1 MAAEILRIFDDNM
14 VCIGQKPREEVH
26 KSGDWHETFHCWF
39 TVGDELLLQ
48 KRSPNKKDYP
58 GLFDITS
65 AGHLTAAETIED
77 GIREVEEEL
86 GVKVEFKDLI
96 PLGILKEEIILENM
110 CDREFCHVFLYEC
123 EAMPTFI
130 LQKEEVES
138 MYKVKLEDAIKLF
151 GGAVLEVELTMVD
164 RSGEKHLVGVDA
176 FVGHGSYY
184 QKELGRIK
192 EIKANGE

>member
-26 KSGDWHETFHCWF
+26 KAGDWHETFHCWF

-65 AGHLTAAETIED
+65 AGHLTADETIED

-86 GVKVEFKDLI
+86 GVKVDFKDLI
-96 PLGILKEEIILENM
+96 PLGVLKEEIILKNM
-110 CDREFCHVFLYEC
+110 CDREFCHVFLYES
-123 EAMPTFI
+123 ESMPHFI

-138 MYKVKLEDAIKLF
+138 MFKVKLVDAIKLF
-151 GGAVLEVELTMVD
+151 DGELEEVEVTMAD
-164 RSGEKHLVGVDA
+164 GSGERQSVGVDA

-184 QKELGRIK
+184 QKVLRRIK